1 MLFLICNNH
10 NVGRKIME
18 ERLFWKFSI
27 KKKISC
33 YNLIFLQNIE
43 KYNSEKSIYISTD
56 NSNNNRENT
65 RFSSMKTCEITR
77 AELFCTLLN
86 SLNPISEREKLPTL
100 SEPIN
105 YKSDLV
111 KSMLRTSDYR
121 FFKSIRILKLIIIWL
136 L

>member
-1 MLFLICNNH
+1 
-10 NVGRKIME
+10 
-18 ERLFWKFSI
+18 
-27 KKKISC
+27 
-33 YNLIFLQNIE
+33 
-43 KYNSEKSIYISTD
+43 
-56 NSNNNRENT
+56 
-65 RFSSMKTCEITR
+65 MKTCEITR

-121 FFKSIRILKLIIIWL
+121 FFKSIRILKLIIIWIL
-136 L
+136 